1 MAATVA
7 EPAEIVNLCLSRYI
21 PPMINDLNQRA
32 QAILRY
38 VVDTYMETGEPVGS
52 RTIARHLENT
62 LSPATIRNVMS
73 DLETGGLLYAPHTS
87 AGRLPTAQGLRLYID
102 GLMEIGN
109 ISTEDRHAI
118 ETQCRTSGSSMAAV
132 LERATTML
140 SGLSSAASLIIAPKT
155 DKPVRHMQFVRLDSG
170 RILIVMVLQ
179 DNTVENRVM
188 EVPPEVGDY
197 ALTAASNYINSQIA
211 GKTLGEAQR
220 DVQRDMTDSK
230 AQLDKI
236 TAELVQRGL
245 AMAPASEDFNG
256 SIIIR
261 GQSRL
266 LEDVKAIEDLERAR
280 QLLAALE
287 EQETMMRLL
296 GAAQQADGVQ
306 IYIGTENTMFDH
318 SGWSMVISPY
328 KTPENQII
336 GAIGVIGPTRLNYK
350 RIIPLVDYTSRVMT
364 RILEG

>member
-1 MAATVA
+1 
-7 EPAEIVNLCLSRYI
+7 
-21 PPMINDLNQRA
+21 MITDLNDRA

-38 VVDTYMETGEPVGS
+38 VVDTYMATGEPVGS

-109 ISTEDRHAI
+109 LTAADRSTI
-118 ETQCRTSGSSMAAV
+118 ETQCVTAGSSMNMV
-132 LERATTML
+132 FERATSML

-155 DKPVRHMQFVRLDSG
+155 NKPLRHMQFVRLDSG
-170 RILIVMVLQ
+170 KVLIVMVMQ

-188 EVPPEVGDY
+188 EVPPAVNDY
-197 ALTAASNYINSQIA
+197 ALTTASNYINSHIF
-211 GKTLGEAQR
+211 GKTLTTAEQDIR
-220 DVQRDMTDSK
+220 RDMADNK
-230 AQLDKI
+230 EQLDRI
-236 TAELVQRGL
+236 TADLVERGL
-245 AMAPASEDFNG
+245 SMAPTKDDTNG
-256 SIIIR
+256 NIIIR
-261 GQSRL
+261 GQSHL

-280 QLLAALE
+280 QLLASLE

-296 GAAQQADGVQ
+296 GAAHQADGVQ
-306 IYIGTENTMFDH
+306 IYIGTKNTMFDH

-328 KTPENQII
+328 KTPDNQII

>member
-1 MAATVA
+1 MMT
-7 EPAEIVNLCLSRYI
+7 EL
-21 PPMINDLNQRA
+21 NDRA

-38 VVDTYMETGEPVGS
+38 VVDSYMETGEPVGS
-52 RTIARHLENT
+52 RTIARHLENS

-73 DLETGGLLYAPHTS
+73 DLELSGLLYAPHTS
-87 AGRLPTAQGLRLYID
+87 AGRLPTTQGLRLYVD

-109 ISTEDRHAI
+109 ITTEDRNTI
-118 ETQCRTSGSSMAAV
+118 EAQCRTAGSSMNMV
-132 LERATTML
+132 FERATTML

-155 DKPVRHMQFVRLDSG
+155 DKPLRHLQFVRLDSG
-170 RILIVMVLQ
+170 RVLTVMVLQ

-188 EVPPEVGDY
+188 DVPPGVSDM
-197 ALTAASNYINSQIA
+197 ALTSASNFINAHIV
-211 GKTLGEAQR
+211 GKTLAEAEGDIRAEMAAQ
-220 DVQRDMTDSK
+220 K
-230 AQLDKI
+230 AQLDQV
-236 TAELVQRGL
+236 TADLVQRGL
-245 AMAPASEDFNG
+245 SMSPIADGMGGN
-256 SIIIR
+256 IIIR

-280 QLLAALE
+280 QLLASLE

-296 GAAQQADGVQ
+296 GAAEHADGVQ
-306 IYIGTENTMFDH
+306 IYIGAENPMFGH

-328 KTPENQII
+328 KTPENRII

-364 RILEG
+364 RLLEG

>member
-1 MAATVA
+1 MAEAIQ
-7 EPAEIVNLCLSRYI
+7 IVNLCLKRYI
-21 PPMINDLNQRA
+21 PPMITDLNDRA

-87 AGRLPTAQGLRLYID
+87 AGRLPTPQGLRLYID

-109 ISTEDRHAI
+109 LTSEDRTMI
-118 ETQCRTSGSSMAAV
+118 EAQCHTAGSSMNVV

-155 DKPVRHMQFVRLDSG
+155 DKPLRHMQFVRLDSG
-170 RILIVMVLQ
+170 RILVVMVLQ
-179 DNTVENRVM
+179 DSSVENRVM
-188 EVPPEVGDY
+188 EVPPEVSDY
-197 ALTAASNYINSQIA
+197 ALTAASNYINAHIA
-211 GKTLGEAQR
+211 GKTLPEAER
-220 DVQRDMTDSK
+220 DIRRDIADNK
-230 AQLDKI
+230 AQLDQI
-236 TAELVQRGL
+236 TTDLVQRGL
-245 AMAPASEDFNG
+245 SMTPAPDGFNG
-256 SIIIR
+256 NIIIR

-287 EQETMMRLL
+287 EQETMIRLL
-296 GAAQQADGVQ
+296 GAAHQADGVQ
-306 IYIGTENTMFDH
+306 IYIGTENTLFDH

>member
-1 MAATVA
+1 
-7 EPAEIVNLCLSRYI
+7 
-21 PPMINDLNQRA
+21 MITDLNDRA

-38 VVDTYMETGEPVGS
+38 VVDTYMQTGEPVGS

-87 AGRLPTAQGLRLYID
+87 AGRLPTSQGLRLYID

-109 ISTEDRHAI
+109 ITAADRSTI
-118 ETQCRTSGSSMAAV
+118 ETQCITAGSSMNMV
-132 LERATTML
+132 FERATSML

-155 DKPVRHMQFVRLDSG
+155 DKPLRHMQFVRLDSG
-170 RILIVMVLQ
+170 KVLIVIVLQ

-188 EVPPEVGDY
+188 EVPPEVNDF
-197 ALTAASNYINSQIA
+197 ALTAASNYINSHIY
-211 GKTLGEAQR
+211 GKTIAAAEA
-220 DVQRDMTDSK
+220 DISRDMADNK
-230 AQLDKI
+230 VQLDRI

-245 AMAPASEDFNG
+245 SMAPTKDDLNG
-256 SIIIR
+256 NIIIR
-261 GQSRL
+261 GQSHL
-266 LEDVKAIEDLERAR
+266 LEDVRALEDLERAR

-296 GAAQQADGVQ
+296 GAAHQADGVQ
-306 IYIGTENTMFDH
+306 IYIGTQNTMFDH

-328 KTPENQII
+328 KTPGNQII

>member
-1 MAATVA
+1 MT
-7 EPAEIVNLCLSRYI
+7 
-21 PPMINDLNQRA
+21 NDLNDRA

-52 RTIARHLENT
+52 RTISRHLEMV

-73 DLETGGLLYAPHTS
+73 DLEASGLLYARHTS
-87 AGRLPTAQGLRLYID
+87 AGRLPTPQGLRLYVD

-109 ISTEDRHAI
+109 ITSEDRHAI
-118 ETQCRTSGSSMAAV
+118 EAQCNTAGSSMNAV
-132 LERATTML
+132 FERATSML

-155 DKPVRHMQFVRLDSG
+155 NKPMRHMQFVRLDG
-170 RILIVMVLQ
+170 GKILTVMVLQ

-188 EVPPEVGDY
+188 EVPPEVNDI
-197 ALTAASNYINSQIA
+197 ALATASNYINAHIS
-211 GKTLGEAQR
+211 GKTLAEAER
-220 DVQRDMTDSK
+220 DIRRDMTENK
-230 AQLDKI
+230 AQLDKV
-236 TAELVQRGL
+236 TADLVQRGL
-245 AMAPASEDFNG
+245 SMSPLNDNTNG
-256 SIIIR
+256 NIIIR

-280 QLLAALE
+280 QLLASLE

-296 GAAQQADGVQ
+296 GAAEKADGVQ
-306 IYIGTENTMFDH
+306 IYIGTENPMFGH

-328 KTPENQII
+328 KTPENRII
-336 GAIGVIGPTRLNYK
+336 GAIGVIGPNRLNYK
-350 RIIPLVDYTSRVMT
+350 RIVPLVDYTSRVMT

>member
-1 MAATVA
+1 
-7 EPAEIVNLCLSRYI
+7 
-21 PPMINDLNQRA
+21 MIKDLNQRA

-52 RTIARHLENT
+52 RTIARHLEMT
-62 LSPATIRNVMS
+62 LSPATIRNVMA
-73 DLETGGLLYAPHTS
+73 DLEDSGLLYAPHTS

-109 ISTEDRHAI
+109 LSPEDRGAI
-118 ETQCRTSGSSMAAV
+118 EAQCRASGSSMNAV
-132 LERATTML
+132 MERATTML

-170 RILIVMVLQ
+170 RVLLVMVLH
-179 DNTVENRVM
+179 DNTIENRVM
-188 EVPPEVGDY
+188 DIPPETGDF
-197 ALTAASNYINSQIA
+197 ALTAASNYINQQIA
-211 GKTLGEAQR
+211 GKTLSEAQHDIER
-220 DVQRDMTDSK
+220 DILENK
-230 AQLDKI
+230 AQIDRI
-236 TAELVQRGL
+236 TTDLIQRGL
-245 AMAPASEDFNG
+245 SMTPTIEDFSGN
-256 SIIIR
+256 IIIR

-287 EQETMMRLL
+287 EQETMTRLL

-306 IYIGTENTMFDH
+306 IYIGTENTMFEH

-328 KTPENQII
+328 KTPENRII

-364 RILEG
+364 RILET

>member
-1 MAATVA
+1 
-7 EPAEIVNLCLSRYI
+7 
-21 PPMINDLNQRA
+21 MITDLNERA

-52 RTIARHLENT
+52 RTIARYLENT

-73 DLETGGLLYAPHTS
+73 DLESGGFLYAPHTS

-109 ISTEDRHAI
+109 LTAADRNVI
-118 ETQCRTSGSSMAAV
+118 EAQCNTAGSSMNAV
-132 LERATTML
+132 FERATSML

-155 DKPVRHMQFVRLDSG
+155 NKPLRHMQFVRLDSG
-170 RILIVMVLQ
+170 KVLIVMVLQ

-188 EVPPEVGDY
+188 EVPGEVSDI
-197 ALTAASNYINSQIA
+197 ALTTASNYINAHIF
-211 GKTLGEAQR
+211 GKTLSAAEQDIR
-220 DVQRDMTDSK
+220 RDMAENK
-230 AQLDKI
+230 AQLDRI
-236 TAELVQRGL
+236 TADLVQRGL
-245 AMAPASEDFNG
+245 SMAPTKDDQNG
-256 SIIIR
+256 NIIIR
-261 GQSRL
+261 GQSHL

-296 GAAQQADGVQ
+296 GAAHQADGVQ

-328 KTPENQII
+328 KTPENRII

-364 RILEG
+364 RILES

>member
-1 MAATVA
+1 
-7 EPAEIVNLCLSRYI
+7 
-21 PPMINDLNQRA
+21 MITDLNDRA

-52 RTIARHLENT
+52 RTIARHLENN

-109 ISTEDRHAI
+109 LSLSDRNTI
-118 ETQCRTSGSSMAAV
+118 EAQCITAGSSMNTV
-132 LERATTML
+132 LERATSML

-155 DKPVRHMQFVRLDSG
+155 NKPIKQMQFVRLDSG
-170 RILIVMVLQ
+170 RILVVMVLQ

-188 EVPPEVGDY
+188 AVPPEVDDF
-197 ALTAASNYINSQIA
+197 ALTTASNFINAQIN
-211 GKTLGEAQR
+211 GKTVSEAER
-220 DVQRDMTDSK
+220 DIRHDIAENKT
-230 AQLDKI
+230 QLDKI
-236 TAELVQRGL
+236 TSDLVQRGL
-245 AMAPASEDFNG
+245 SMAPAGDGFDGN
-256 SIIIR
+256 IIIR
-261 GQSRL
+261 GQARL

-296 GAAQQADGVQ
+296 TATHQADGVQ

-318 SGWSMVISPY
+318 SGWSMIISPY